1 MTNGLHVGAIAL
13 ISNMNGSYLSAL
25 ILLLVTLTRTP
36 GSATVPFRSI
46 TSGSASLITRRYDL
60 IARTNGTWH
69 VIWYKHRGTYEPPP
83 IDFSREMVVAVFAGR
98 RSNASA
104 VHIVSVTHEGTSLV
118 VRYSVQADGGLAATI
133 ETTPFH
139 IFALP
144 ADRAV
149 VKFIEIPDP
158 MSAPRLARV
167 DRS

>member
-1 MTNGLHVGAIAL
+1 MTNGLRVGAIAL
-13 ISNMNGSYLSAL
+13 TSNMNGSYLSVL
-25 ILLLVTLTRTP
+25 ILLLVTMTGTP
-36 GSATVPFRSI
+36 AATAVPFRTI

-83 IDFSREMVVAVFAGR
+83 IDFGREMVVAVFTGR

-104 VHIVSVTHEGTSLV
+104 VHIVSVTYETMALV
-118 VRYSVQADGGLAATI
+118 VRYSVPADGGLGATI

-139 IFALP
+139 ILALP
-144 ADRAV
+144 ADHTV
-149 VKFIEIPDP
+149 VKFIEVPDP